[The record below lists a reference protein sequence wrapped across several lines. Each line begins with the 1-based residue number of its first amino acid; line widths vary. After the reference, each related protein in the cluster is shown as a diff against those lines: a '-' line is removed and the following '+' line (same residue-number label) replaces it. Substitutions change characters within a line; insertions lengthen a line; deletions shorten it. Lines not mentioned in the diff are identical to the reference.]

1 MAVRTP
7 LYYDGSSLREMS
19 ASDITAIKNR
29 CIYVYGANPSVDL
42 SRVASGGNISPTM
55 TDSRLQAGAAT
66 SSSYL
71 GPNTPTNNNDDY
83 NALSPGGVSEVPV
96 TYDHVSQT
104 IESLS
109 EPTDT
114 NNRRNFVY
122 QINGDLY
129 AMTNTDMYDT
139 FYNDVIDN
147 LVEGGTPPTRPGIY
161 AITDGFNE
169 TDMTRISDSVV
180 FKDTKANAGA
190 YTASGIPE
198 TRDQPTTVKNYY
210 LHRVDQSAMT
220 NPTISNQPLLIR
232 TDGDFQQ
239 HNDTTLDAILTADIR
254 YWATQKI
261 SYNINGSG
269 NQLGDPMTDTKLN
282 SSIRR
287 NKQIGS
293 TGSPSTT
300 YRSQVMPAG
309 SAIPIN
315 TYTLKITRS

>member
-7 LYYDGSSLREMS
+7 LYYDGSSIREMS

-29 CIYVYGANPSVDL
+29 CVYVYGANPSVDL
-42 SRVASGGNISPTM
+42 SRVASGGSLGTF
-55 TDSRLQAGAAT
+55 TDSRLRAGSAT
-66 SSSYL
+66 SSSYK

-83 NALSPGGVSEVPV
+83 NALSPGGTSPVPV
-96 TYDHVSQT
+96 TYDHISQT
-104 IESLS
+104 IESVS
-109 EPTDT
+109 QESDT
-114 NNRRNFVY
+114 NNRRNFIY
-122 QINGDLY
+122 QSGGDIY
-129 AMTNTDMYDT
+129 AMSHTDMYDT
-139 FYNDVIDN
+139 FYNDVIDD
-147 LVEGGTPPTRPGIY
+147 LVSGNNRPGIY
-161 AITDGFNE
+161 TVTKEYNV
-169 TDMTRISDSVV
+169 TNMTRVSDSVV

-198 TRDQPTTVKNYY
+198 TRDQPTTVDNWY
-210 LHRVDQSAMT
+210 LHRVNQSIFT

-254 YWATQKI
+254 YWAAQKI

-269 NQLGDPMTDTKLN
+269 NQLGDPMIDTRLN
-282 SSIRR
+282 SSVRR
-287 NKQIGS
+287 NKQFGS
-293 TGSPSTT
+293 TGLSTTT

-309 SAIPIN
+309 SPIPIN